1 MLAYLA
7 GLQDSAALAWQLSA
21 VQQWCGH
28 QAPGIY
34 ALTSLRGKCRSL
46 RSPPACTT
54 PNAKHQS
61 FIEGVSCSPHRLHPP
76 SLPAHRP
83 HARSCRPVKWGSA
96 PALAVRW
103 PTHWVPLQ
111 LATSSPHI
119 PSHSFPN
126 PPYLRPL
133 HAVPPKA
140 RQRLSTSLASASPSG
155 S

>member
-34 ALTSLRGKCRSL
+34 ALTSLRGKFRSL

-54 PNAKHQS
+54 PNPKHQS

-76 SLPAHRP
+76 SLPAHPP
-83 HARSCRPVKWGSA
+83 HARSCRPVKWWSA

-103 PTHWVPLQ
+103 PTHWVPPAAGHQ
-111 LATSSPHI
+111 LTSHPKSQLPQ
-119 PSHSFPN
+119 PTL
-126 PPYLRPL
+126 PPTPTCSAPQGPA
-133 HAVPPKA
+133 AVVN
-140 RQRLSTSLASASPSG
+140 
-155 S
+155 